1 MSKKEDE
8 KDLEMENDTR
18 NDGELLSVQFI
29 FMMFFQSIII
39 LSKFKQNIRIY
50 ASLFKSFST
59 KCRGFSKKDLI
70 TLDISFNHYRVV
82 AEELANQEEHE
93 VLGILH
99 DVQGFLKRPEGLPN
113 YISKTDLFLELV
125 KIWKNPSVSPEKKA
139 EAIDTSAHLL
149 KVISGKKSRKK
160 NSHSTIDV
168 SNCLDIV
175 LPPAICQLT
184 SKVS

>member
-1 MSKKEDE
+1 MDFVFDILLPPYLARINLEKAESAYYLYQNWSKSRLPPK
-8 KDLEMENDTR
+8 KPMWTDT
-18 NDGELLSVQFI
+18 
-29 FMMFFQSIII
+29 
-39 LSKFKQNIRIY
+39 KFLDMCGQNIRKY
-50 ASLFKSFST
+50 TSLFKSFST

-168 SNCLDIV
+168 SNR
-175 LPPAICQLT
+175 Q
-184 SKVS
+184 

>member
-1 MSKKEDE
+1 M
-8 KDLEMENDTR
+8 
-18 NDGELLSVQFI
+18 
-29 FMMFFQSIII
+29 
-39 LSKFKQNIRIY
+39 
-50 ASLFKSFST
+50 SLFKRFFHEMQ
-59 KCRGFSKKDLI
+59 GFSKKDLLI
-70 TLDISFNHYRVV
+70 LNFFYHFRIV

-139 EAIDTSAHLL
+139 EAIDTSAQLL
-149 KVISGKKSRKK
+149 KAISGQKSRKK

-184 SKVS
+184 SKVSISCGLKKKFKNISGAHNVYFFVPFRNLMCNNPV

>member
-1 MSKKEDE
+1 MKF
-8 KDLEMENDTR
+8 LE
-18 NDGELLSVQFI
+18 
-29 FMMFFQSIII
+29 FF
-39 LSKFKQNIRIY
+39 
-50 ASLFKSFST
+50 
-59 KCRGFSKKDLI
+59 
-70 TLDISFNHYRVV
+70 
-82 AEELANQEEHE
+82 
-93 VLGILH
+93 H
-99 DVQGFLKRPEGLPN
+99 DVQGFLKRPEVLPN
-113 YISKTDLFLELV
+113 YISKTDLFLE
-125 KIWKNPSVSPEKKA
+125 KA

>member
-50 ASLFKSFST
+50 TSLFKRFST

-99 DVQGFLKRPEGLPN
+99 DVQGFLKRREGLPN
-113 YISKTDLFLELV
+113 YISKTD
-125 KIWKNPSVSPEKKA
+125 
-139 EAIDTSAHLL
+139 
-149 KVISGKKSRKK
+149 
-160 NSHSTIDV
+160 
-168 SNCLDIV
+168 
-175 LPPAICQLT
+175 
-184 SKVS
+184 

>member
-1 MSKKEDE
+1 MKWWWIVVC
-8 KDLEMENDTR
+8 T
-18 NDGELLSVQFI
+18 I
-29 FMMFFQSIII
+29 SIYDVFLV

-50 ASLFKSFST
+50 TSLFKSFST

-168 SNCLDIV
+168 SNRQWIALRDRD
-175 LPPAICQLT
+175 LSPNFWDWDQN
-184 SKVS
+184 